1 MTKQSHAQQIRA
13 AEARLAA
20 EAREPGIKPPGA
32 SELGVVAR
40 RFGETPPRPDGTRYR
55 PKAVSLSV
63 AKPDPYW
70 AVGYGGEPVLIYP
83 D

>member
-1 MTKQSHAQQIRA
+1 VVGVSRLTRQRLRA
-13 AEARLAA
+13 ERQA
-20 EAREPGIKPPGA
+20 PGIKPPGA
-32 SELGVVAR
+32 SELGVVPR
-40 RFGETPPRPDGTRYR
+40 RFGENPPRPDGTRYR
-55 PKAVSLSV
+55 PTAATQSV